1 MKRGAFCSVKRYEG
15 SRDRHTG
22 EFEKERM
29 QLTFDYH
36 THTKYSDGKSTAL
49 ENALAA
55 KERGLKGIA
64 ITDHGFSHV
73 IFGVKR
79 KEKEQYFADID
90 EAGRQ
95 TGLPVLRGIEEN
107 ILSLDGACELTEADF
122 DDFDVYLVG
131 FHPVVKYRDFSSF
144 WEGGWEAF
152 RYRAG
157 IKPSERIFRETTRAF
172 VLAIE
177 NNPIDILTHLNYH
190 CFADVKEVAKCC
202 RDYGTYLEISGKKTH
217 FTDEEL
223 ADAAATGVKFV
234 VNSDAH
240 SPGRIGDIALAE
252 EQIRRVGVP
261 LSQIHNIDGRVP
273 RFRLAE
279 YKRTH

>member
-1 MKRGAFCSVKRYEG
+1 
-15 SRDRHTG
+15 
-22 EFEKERM
+22 M

-73 IFGVKR
+73 IFGVR
-79 KEKEQYFADID
+79 RRQKERYFAEID
-90 EAGRQ
+90 EAARK
-95 TGLPVLRGIEEN
+95 TGFPVLRGIEEN
-107 ILSLDGACELTEADF
+107 ILSLDGACELTEADY

-131 FHPVVKYRDFSSF
+131 FHPVVKYRDLPSF
-144 WEGGWEAF
+144 WEGGWTTF
-152 RYRAG
+152 RYRTG
-157 IKPSERIFRETTRAF
+157 IKPSDRMVREMTRAY
-172 VLAIE
+172 VLAVK
-177 NNPIDILTHLNYH
+177 NNPVDILTHVNYH

-202 RDYGTYLEISGKKTH
+202 RDYGTYLEISGKKGH
-217 FTDEEL
+217 FSDEEL
-223 ADAAATGVKFV
+223 AEAAATGVKFV

-240 SPGRIGDIALAE
+240 APGRIGDITLAE

-261 LSQIHNIDGRVP
+261 LHQIANIEGRLP
-273 RFRLAE
+273 SFRLQA

>member
-1 MKRGAFCSVKRYEG
+1 
-15 SRDRHTG
+15 
-22 EFEKERM
+22 M

-36 THTKYSDGKSTAL
+36 THTKYSDGKNTAL

-55 KERGLKGIA
+55 KEAGLQGIA
-64 ITDHGFSHV
+64 VTDHGFSHV
-73 IFGVKR
+73 ILGVQR
-79 KEKEQYFADID
+79 REKERYFAEID

-107 ILSLDGACELTEADF
+107 ILSLEGECGLTEADF
-122 DDFDVYLVG
+122 DDFDVYLAG
-131 FHPVVKYRDFSSF
+131 FHPVVKYKNFPSF
-144 WEGGWEAF
+144 WEGGWTTF

-157 IKPSERIFRETTRAF
+157 IKPSGRMVREMTR
-172 VLAIE
+172 VYCLAVQK
-177 NNPIDILTHLNYH
+177 NPIDILTHVNYH

-202 RDYGTYLEISGKKTH
+202 RDYGTYLEISGKKPH

-223 ADAAATGVKFV
+223 AEAAATGVKFV

-240 SPGRIGDIALAE
+240 AVGRIGDIALAA
-252 EQIRRVGVP
+252 EQISRVGVP
-261 LSQIHNIDGRVP
+261 LAQICNIDGRTP
-273 RFRLAE
+273 SFRLAG